1 MSRQKNYADAASDQ
15 VAAQKARQK
24 RVDYTATHSPAE
36 LFKHFNT
43 SQQGLNDSQVAQSRK
58 QFGANHVQQQR
69 QPSIGKRLISA
80 FVNPFT
86 AILLI
91 LAIVSTFTDMI
102 FPYFSLFGSRPE
114 NFTCATVVIIVTMI
128 MLSGLLRFVQEYR
141 SGNATAKL
149 LAMIK
154 TTCTVTRNGQEE
166 DIDLNDVVVGD
177 IVHLSAGNMIPADLR
192 ILENTDLF
200 VNRSELTGE
209 SRPVEKSAA
218 DETPKD
224 QITDYENIALMG
236 SNVISGSGLG
246 LVIEVGSDTM
256 FGSMAGAVAK
266 EKVTTNFTK
275 GVNSVSWVLIRFMMV
290 MVPLVFLINGLTKH
304 DWLEAFL
311 FGISTAVGLTPEM
324 LPMIVTTCLAKGAIA
339 MSRKKTIVKNLNS
352 IQDFGALTFFVLIRL
367 AR

>member
-1 MSRQKNYADAASDQ
+1 MKAIFISKEALIMSRQKNHADAASDQ
-15 VAAQKARQK
+15 VAAQQARQK
-24 RVDYTATHSPAE
+24 RVDYAATHSPAE

-58 QFGANHVQQQR
+58 LFGANHVQQQH

-154 TTCTVTRNGQEE
+154 TTCTVTRNGQEK

-218 DETPKD
+218 DD
-224 QITDYENIALMG
+224 
-236 SNVISGSGLG
+236 
-246 LVIEVGSDTM
+246 
-256 FGSMAGAVAK
+256 
-266 EKVTTNFTK
+266 
-275 GVNSVSWVLIRFMMV
+275 
-290 MVPLVFLINGLTKH
+290 
-304 DWLEAFL
+304 
-311 FGISTAVGLTPEM
+311 
-324 LPMIVTTCLAKGAIA
+324 
-339 MSRKKTIVKNLNS
+339 
-352 IQDFGALTFFVLIRL
+352 
-367 AR
+367 